1 MKNKQLIIS
10 ILACGFCWV
19 GSVLV
24 CQAIE
29 KPVVAIKEAKIAD
42 SVSVSTKKHLNLE
55 KLLAEMEASFLA
67 TRKFDVV
74 TRNKSSM
81 EAIRE
86 EQRFAESDLTAG
98 DAADSGALQNA
109 DFLVIPEVH
118 RFAFY
123 TKTHKV
129 PNLQNKYFRRDHGT
143 LEMNAQIVDTKTGQI
158 KATFSLKD
166 SFSTTEKMVNK
177 SGGIPNK
184 KHFTTLA
191 KGVSAQMADQFIAL
205 VFPVE
210 IISLK
215 GSKVYLNRGQ
225 DGGFKKGDILNV
237 YYKGEEL
244 IDPQTGENLGSAEE
258 YIGEIKISRV
268 NPKFTVATILQDK
281 LEGEMSVGCVVRK
294 P

>member
-1 MKNKQLIIS
+1 MKNRQCITT
-10 ILACGFCWV
+10 ILTSCFILLGVAF
-19 GSVLV
+19 V
-24 CQAIE
+24 CQAVE
-29 KPVVAIKEAKIAD
+29 KPAVAIKEAKIAD
-42 SVSVSTKKHLNLE
+42 SVSQSTRKYLNLE

-74 TRNKSSM
+74 SRNKSSM

-86 EQRFAESDLTAG
+86 EQRFSESDLTAG
-98 DAADSGALQNA
+98 DAAPSGELQNA
-109 DFLVIPEVH
+109 DFLIIPEVH

-123 TKTHKV
+123 RKTHKV
-129 PNLQNKYFRRDHGT
+129 PNLQNKYFKRDHGT

-166 SFSTTEKMVNK
+166 SFSTPEEMVNE
-177 SGGIPNK
+177 SGGVPNRK
-184 KHFTTLA
+184 NFTKLA
-191 KGVSAQMADQFIAL
+191 KGVSAQMADQFIAV

-225 DGGFKKGDILNV
+225 DGGFTKGDLLNV
-237 YYKGEEL
+237 YSKGEVL

-258 YIGEIKISRV
+258 YIGQIKISRV
-268 NPKFTVATILQDK
+268 NPKFTIATILQDK
-281 LEGEMSVGCVVRK
+281 LEGEMSVGCIIRK